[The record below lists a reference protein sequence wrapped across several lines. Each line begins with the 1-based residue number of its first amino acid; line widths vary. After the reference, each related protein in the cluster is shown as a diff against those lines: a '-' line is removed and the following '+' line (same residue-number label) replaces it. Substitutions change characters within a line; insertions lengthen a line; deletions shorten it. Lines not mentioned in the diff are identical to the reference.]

1 MKKIK
6 DLFTIQQQSDVSPLR
21 SFIIESL
28 NETVIA
34 NINTP
39 LYEYLDKNQDKL
51 LALDTYTEGDPV
63 VATDSIAPDNTKNG
77 KVTNKGETTGE
88 LKTDFEDGEYDK
100 PEHHPTRKDAIAN
113 ESIRD
118 HFALTADSE
127 LHRVCASNETDA
139 SKELNETVTVVF
151 PLNYDVSNLSEE
163 SEDHLTNEQIKKR
176 EEIVLALKKNK
187 HYLQKRYGDRW
198 EAVMYAIATKKA
210 KET

>member
-6 DLFTIQQQSDVSPLR
+6 DLFTIQQQSVGSPLR

-63 VATDSIAPDNTKNG
+63 VATDDIAPVSVKNG
-77 KVTNKGETTGE
+77 KVSNKGKATGK
-88 LKTDFEDGEYDK
+88 LKTEFEDGEYDK
-100 PEHHPTRKDAIAN
+100 PEHHPSRKDAVAN
-113 ESIRD
+113 ESVRD

-127 LHRVCASNETDA
+127 LHRVCANNEADA

-151 PLNYDVSNLSEE
+151 PLNYDVAKLSEE
-163 SEDHLTNEQIKKR
+163 SEDHLTDEQIKKR
-176 EEIVLALKKNK
+176 EEIVMALKKNT